1 MKGNKRF
8 TFLIALLVLSI
19 VLIGGTTY
27 ALFTKSVAT
36 SKILSMQSGTRYIG
50 IYGSNKEN
58 INLNVTYNFSIENRG
73 LESASYNLYLE
84 DITNTI
90 GKSNIIYTYSKNG
103 VNKTG
108 TLEDGILDTANLK
121 SGESVMISIHLSS
134 VISGNYQGKIKV
146 DTHSATEDNSGASK
160 PELVGDMIP
169 VIYDNESSSWIKADI
184 HSMWYN
190 YETQEWANAVT
201 IKDASNRARYISS
214 EVGTKIDM
222 KDINTMWVWI
232 PRYSYTL
239 GNTYGTK
246 LDGALEPSVE
256 APGSFDIKF
265 VDKSVIDNG
274 NGVYTGEVADNYYTP
289 SAFCFGNTC
298 DTSRGDTG
306 NIELSGVWVSKFELS
321 GTSDDLTSIPNSNS
335 LRNQTLAS
343 FFTAITTNFQGENGK
358 DRYGLSGNYDVHMI
372 KNTEW
377 GVQAYLS
384 QSKYGKY
391 GNQAFLE
398 ANKEIYINNY
408 YDDVSKTTLTGCSS
422 GTVSSPSSKTCS
434 YPYNSPVSGV
444 GASTTGYIYGIYD
457 TVGGAYEIVMG
468 NYNQILSESGAGA
481 MPEARYY
488 NLYTGITG
496 IRGDATNTDGT
507 FGFYGDSGVFVND
520 TSPWFVR
527 GSFYN
532 SGQDASSG
540 VFSYVGHTGRAD
552 ENVGTRMSLVTW

>member
-444 GASTTGYIYGIYD
+444 GASTTGNIYGIYD

>member
-232 PRYSYTL
+232 PRYSYAL

-256 APGSFDIKF
+256 APGAFDIKF

-274 NGVYTGEVADNYYTP
+274 NGVYTGEIADNYYTP

-321 GTSDDLTSIPNSNS
+321 GTSDDLTSVPNSNS

-358 DRYGLSGNYDVHMI
+358 DKYGLSGNYDVHMI

-391 GNQAFLE
+391 GSQTFLE
-398 ANKEIYINNY
+398 TNKEIYINNY
-408 YDDVSKTTLTGCSS
+408 YDDVSKSTLTGCSS

-444 GASTTGYIYGIYD
+444 GASTTGNIYGIYD

-468 NYNQILSESGAGA
+468 NYNQILSESGAAG
-481 MPEARYY
+481 MPEVRYY

-496 IRGDATNTDGT
+496 IRGDATNTDGA
-507 FGFYGDSGVFVND
+507 FGFYGDGGVFVND

-540 VFSYVGHTGRAD
+540 VFSYAGHTGRAD

>member
-27 ALFTKSVAT
+27 ALFTKSVVT

-298 DTSRGDTG
+298 DTNRGDTG

-444 GASTTGYIYGIYD
+444 GASTTGNIYGIYD

-540 VFSYVGHTGRAD
+540 VFSYAGHTGRAD

>member
-298 DTSRGDTG
+298 DTNRGDTG

-321 GTSDDLTSIPNSNS
+321 GTSDDLTSLPNSNS

-434 YPYNSPVSGV
+434 YPYNSPVLGV
-444 GASTTGYIYGIYD
+444 GASTTGNIYGIYD

-468 NYNQILSESGAGA
+468 NYNQILLESGAGA

-520 TSPWFVR
+520 TSVWFVR